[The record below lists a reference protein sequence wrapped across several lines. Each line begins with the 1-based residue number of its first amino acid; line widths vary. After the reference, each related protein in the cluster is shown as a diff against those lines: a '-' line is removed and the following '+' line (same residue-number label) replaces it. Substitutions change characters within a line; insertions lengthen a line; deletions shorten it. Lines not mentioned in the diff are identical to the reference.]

1 MNAVTKFNR
10 NGLHIAVLRGHLEV
24 TKVLFKFNIDANA
37 YDNDG
42 NTALHFA
49 AENGYK
55 ELINFLLEK

>member
-24 TKVLFKFNIDANA
+24 AKMLIKYKIDADA

-42 NTALHFA
+42 NSALHFA

-55 ELINFLLEK
+55 